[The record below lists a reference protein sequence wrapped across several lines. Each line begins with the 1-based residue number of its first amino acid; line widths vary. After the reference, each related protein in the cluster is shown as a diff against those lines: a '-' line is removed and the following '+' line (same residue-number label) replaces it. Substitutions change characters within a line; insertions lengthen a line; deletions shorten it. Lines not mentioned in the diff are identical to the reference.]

1 MIHRAHVHYI
11 HTYVVHSSCKSHANH
26 AFLCWPVILNVVGS
40 HGGVGD
46 AVVDHSIDADGD
58 RVTRQHLLW
67 RYIKWH
73 RPEVHF
79 LVAVRTWNDEK
90 NTRPLGAPCGLKDG
104 WTYFHYD
111 LTLFN
116 PPFLS
121 RPSLKITERSYS
133 ATTLM
138 QVQSE
143 KGSVTITRSRASPV
157 STMAQ
162 NPGPSGSAANKK
174 ENVF

>member
-1 MIHRAHVHYI
+1 MCTYI
-11 HTYVVHSSCKSHANH
+11 TYVVHSSCKSHANH

-104 WTYFHYD
+104 WTYFHCD
-111 LTLFN
+111 SFQPTFSQPSKPEDHRTLVFGHH
-116 PPFLS
+116 LDAS
-121 RPSLKITERSYS
+121 AERKG
-133 ATTLM
+133 
-138 QVQSE
+138 QCDNHKEQGQSSQYHGT
-143 KGSVTITRSRASPV
+143 K
-157 STMAQ
+157 
-162 NPGPSGSAANKK
+162 PGAFGVGCK
-174 ENVF
+174 